1 MSLWCQESRLG
12 PKYHTLAPPNPR
24 PASLTE
30 NEENFHRNLP
40 ANLFSVCCPEPGH
53 LPILCESLWRE
64 GNHITGFDKSELNPQ
79 AGGVDTG
86 KLSEVLQADDRGEM
100 HLGQVGQ
107 P

>member
-1 MSLWCQESRLG
+1 MKKTFTETYQQICFQFVVQNQVTCQ
-12 PKYHTLAPPNPR
+12 
-24 PASLTE
+24 
-30 NEENFHRNLP
+30 
-40 ANLFSVCCPEPGH
+40 FSVSHCCEK
-53 LPILCESLWRE
+53 

-86 KLSEVLQADDRGEM
+86 KLSEVLQADDREEM